1 MKKIFALV
9 LACMM
14 LLGCTA
20 LAEEAITKIEAF
32 TFVPSTGQTLK
43 SIEVTVSDPAI
54 LEGLTVDDFA
64 LSGMSGKWGTTDLHP
79 FTATTSG
86 VAVDGNKLT
95 ISFSGITDKYLYFDN
110 FSVFSRVAALNFTMD
125 DIDVTHTEVMD
136 DFEFVRMYDE
146 AGNATGATFDFNL
159 FTPADTSVA
168 QPLVLALH
176 GSGDYLN
183 LQQNRLA
190 ISWAEPQ
197 NQADRPCYVLAP
209 RFQDGTTLEND
220 QVLQAAYDYIKQ
232 MIADGKVD
240 ANRVY
245 VTGKSMGGRNTITM
259 LTRYNDLFAAGI
271 VLCGSIDASLTE
283 EEIAR
288 AASTPVYTIYG
299 ELDNAEGNRSA
310 FYDKLIELGN
320 ENAFIREYS
329 ERECNNRG
337 IGGKHHD
344 VEIICMEDVT
354 YMEWLFAQSK

>member
-1 MKKIFALV
+1 MKKIFALL

-14 LLGCTA
+14 MLACTA
-20 LAEEAITKIEAF
+20 MAEDAITKIEAF
-32 TFVPSTGQTLK
+32 TFVPSGGQLLK

-54 LEGLTVDDFA
+54 LEGVTAADFTLT
-64 LSGMSGKWGTTDLHP
+64 GMSGKWGTTDLHP

-86 VAVDGNKLT
+86 ATVEGNKLT
-95 ISFSGITDKYLYFDN
+95 LTFSGITDKYFYIDN
-110 FSVFSRVAALNFTMD
+110 FSVFSRVAALNFTQA
-125 DIDVTHTEVMD
+125 DIDKTYTEVMD
-136 DFEFVRMYDE
+136 EFEFVRMYDE
-146 AGNATGATFDFNL
+146 AGNATGATFDYNL
-159 FTPADTSVA
+159 FTPEDTSVP
-168 QPLVLALH
+168 QPLILTLH

-183 LQQNRLA
+183 LQQNRVCIA
-190 ISWAEPQ
+190 WAEPQ
-197 NQADRPCYVLAP
+197 NQANRPCYVLAP

-220 QVLQAAYDYIKQ
+220 QVLQAAYDFIKQ

-240 ANRVY
+240 PSRVY

-271 VLCGSIDASLTE
+271 VLCGAMSADLTE

-288 AASTPVYTIYG
+288 AADTPVYTIYG
-299 ELDNAEGNRSA
+299 ELDNAAGNRDA
-310 FYDKLIELGN
+310 FYKKLIEMGN
-320 ENAFIREYS
+320 ENALIREYS